1 MPPRFHSSVEC
12 FYWGTVFSLA
22 QKTSKALASSLQ
34 WGNSRPLI
42 MCRPDG
48 KSGSCL
54 SLDLRQ
60 DESRRSNRPRVLS
73 RPVGRPVQ
81 SLTAAQSA
89 KTTVP
94 SRAPAHFSV
103 NGCSSHANT
112 ANPCSPS
119 AAPIGCFCDHHVLL
133 MKQLRRPSLGRCCV
147 DQKEFAQNSVSCG
160 PLGSFT
166 RGPRGIAAASPRPA

>member
-12 FYWGTVFSLA
+12 FYWGTVSSLA

-34 WGNSRPLI
+34 WGNARPLS

-54 SLDLRQ
+54 SLDLRLDLRR

-89 KTTVP
+89 KTAVP

-103 NGCSSHANT
+103 NGSSSHANT

-119 AAPIGCFCDHHVLL
+119 AAPIGCFCDHYVLL
-133 MKQLRRPSLGRCCV
+133 QLRRPSRS
-147 DQKEFAQNSVSCG
+147 E
-160 PLGSFT
+160 
-166 RGPRGIAAASPRPA
+166 